1 MEKSKL
7 YDFITRRRHKPYIL
21 RPILFYLGYRIAP
34 KKIRKRANNN
44 IRKFTEGESLSFKQ
58 LKYLRRD
65 MVYCRMQYHILFN
78 EYFLYNFRHKN
89 KSNCSRKGFI
99 PNADRRKYLRLLG
112 TEKGRVILNNKY
124 KAYKE
129 LSKFYKRDMIRIA
142 PDSDFKEF
150 EAFIKKHP
158 VFVKKP
164 INKSL
169 GAGVALVNSK
179 DYKNLKDLFENLQKN
194 GVTILEEQV
203 FQHKK
208 MASLHPDSLNTV
220 RVVTYLKDDG
230 EVIIHLPFIKIGQ
243 GGSFVDNGG
252 AGGIFALVDA
262 DTGKLI
268 TDGKDE
274 ANKVYVTHPNT
285 GVKIKDFQIPEW
297 KKVKKFAIE
306 IAKAF
311 PHTKYIGW
319 DIAISKDKGPLIIEG
334 NSRTQFYGQQ
344 ITDEIGKKKSME
356 KLINYK
362 KLKKQHMKE
371 MKAKHKEVKN
381 KE

>member
-1 MEKSKL
+1 MKKVNL
-7 YDFITRRRHKPYIL
+7 YNFLVKIDHKPYIL
-21 RPILFYLGYRIAP
+21 KPILFYIGYRIAP
-34 KKIRKRANNN
+34 KKVRIKVNDN
-44 IRKFTEGESLSFKQ
+44 IKKFTKGENLSLKE
-58 LKYLRRD
+58 LKHLRRD
-65 MVYCRMQYHILFN
+65 MVYCKMQYHIMFN
-78 EYFLYNFRHKN
+78 EYFLYNFRYKN

-124 KAYKE
+124 MAYKE
-129 LSKFYKRDMIRIA
+129 LKKFYKRDMIRIA

-150 EAFIKKHP
+150 EDFIKKHP
-158 VFVKKP
+158 IFVKKP

-169 GAGVALVNSK
+169 GSGVALVNSK
-179 DYKNLKDLFENLQKN
+179 KYKNSKTLFDDLLKG

-203 FQHKK
+203 FQHEK
-208 MASLHPDSLNTV
+208 MASLHPESLNTV
-220 RVVTYLKDDG
+220 RVVTYMNENG

-243 GGSFVDNGG
+243 GDSFVDNGG

-274 ANKVYVTHPNT
+274 TNKVYIEHPNT
-285 GVKIKDFQIPEW
+285 KVKINGFQIPEW
-297 KKVKKFAIE
+297 DKVKEFAKE

-311 PHTKYIGW
+311 PYTKYIGW

-344 ITDEIGKKKSME
+344 VTDEIGKKKDME
-356 KLINYK
+356 TTINYK
-362 KLKKQHMKE
+362 KLRKQYKKARKE
-371 MKAKHKEVKN
+371 KLKN
-381 KE
+381 SK

>member
-1 MEKSKL
+1 MKKVNL
-7 YDFITRRRHKPYIL
+7 YNFITGKEHKPYIL

-34 KKIRKRANNN
+34 KKIKININNN
-44 IRKFTEGESLSFKQ
+44 IKKFTEGENLSFKE
-58 LKYLRRD
+58 LKHLRRD
-65 MVYCRMQYHILFN
+65 MAYCKMQYHIMFN
-78 EYFLYNFRHKN
+78 EYFLYNFRYKN

-124 KAYKE
+124 MAYKE
-129 LSKFYKRDMIRIA
+129 LREFYKRDMIRVA
-142 PDSDFKEF
+142 PDSNFKEF
-150 EAFIKKHP
+150 EEFIKKHP
-158 VFVKKP
+158 IFVKKP

-169 GAGVALVNSK
+169 GSGVALVNSK
-179 DYKNLKDLFENLQKN
+179 DYKNLKVLFEDILKS

-274 ANKVYVTHPNT
+274 ANKVYIKHPNT
-285 GVKIKDFQIPEW
+285 EVKIKGFQIPEW
-297 KKVKKFAIE
+297 DKVKKFATE

-311 PHTKYIGW
+311 PYTKYIGW

-344 ITDEIGKKKSME
+344 VTDEVGKKRDME
-356 KLINYK
+356 KMINYK
-362 KLKKQHMKE
+362 KLKKQHKKE
-371 MKAKHKEVKN
+371 MKFKHKKS
-381 KE
+381 K